1 VPPASLLSSQIKLQ
15 NRFKGDTQ
23 QRALMVIDGIDFAI
37 NEPRKNGFNKNW
49 YSHKFSGP
57 GVRYELGTCI
67 NTGEI
72 VWFHGPF
79 PCGSHPDLKIYRLGL
94 KRLLN
99 ILEGE
104 RVWGDKGYRG
114 DLSTITRYDAV
125 SREHKK
131 EMGRARARH
140 ETVNGR
146 FADFGA
152 LKNVWRHDLN
162 KHYLAYCSI
171 AIITQLETTNGF
183 PPFECFSQ
191 HHSAITNV
199 V

>member
-1 VPPASLLSSQIKLQ
+1 VVNKLLEGTGNVLTLFNYNFSYGFTFEALLVLMNQHMVILILVGGNNECPLHNGSSVGRNLSSPHLE
-15 NRFKGDTQ
+15 
-23 QRALMVIDGIDFAI
+23 I
-37 NEPRKNGFNKNW
+37 NL
-49 YSHKFSGP
+49 SS
-57 GVRYELGTCI
+57 
-67 NTGEI
+67 
-72 VWFHGPF
+72 
-79 PCGSHPDLKIYRLGL
+79 
-94 KRLLN
+94 
-99 ILEGE
+99 
-104 RVWGDKGYRG
+104 RG

-125 SREHKK
+125 SREHRK

-162 KHYLAYCSI
+162 KHYFAYCTI

-191 HHSAITNV
+191 YHSAIV
-199 V
+199 DAA